1 VRWSSLRSAGGLSV
15 AIDAQNRSWSDGG
28 VCICSHTSQ
37 PMWFTGTLLN
47 LATVAAGGLLGT
59 FLGDRLPPRLRENVV
74 AGVGLFVLVM
84 GAKFA
89 IDTASLLSL
98 LGAML
103 IGGIVGS
110 LAGLERRLTELGETV
125 QRRFTRPGQT
135 STVAE
140 AFVTASIVFCVG
152 PLAFLGA
159 IRNGLSG
166 DASLLA
172 IKSVLDGFS
181 AIAFAAT
188 LGWGVLLSLVVI
200 LVYQGGLAAGA
211 SLFSGLLSDA
221 QLREMSAVGGLLI
234 VGVGLKLLKIRDLQ
248 VADYLP
254 AIAVA
259 PLLVAA
265 VGAFGGGAR

>member
-1 VRWSSLRSAGGLSV
+1 
-15 AIDAQNRSWSDGG
+15 
-28 VCICSHTSQ
+28 
-37 PMWFTGTLLN
+37 MWFTGTLLN
-47 LATVAAGGLLGT
+47 LATVLAGGLVGT

-74 AGVGLFVLVM
+74 AGVGLFVAVM
-84 GAKFA
+84 GVKFA
-89 IDTASLLSL
+89 IDTASLLYL
-98 LGAML
+98 LGAVL
-103 IGGIVGS
+103 VGGIVGS
-110 LAGLERRLTELGETV
+110 LLGIERGLKELGAAI
-125 QRRFTRPGQT
+125 QRRFATPGGT
-135 STVAE
+135 STIAE

-152 PLAFLGA
+152 PLTFLGA

-211 SLFSGLLSDA
+211 SVFANLLSDA
-221 QLREMSAVGGLLI
+221 QLREMNAVGGLLL
-234 VGVGLKLLKIRDLQ
+234 VGVGLKLLKIRDVQ

-265 VGAFGGGAR
+265 VAAFGGGPK

>member
-1 VRWSSLRSAGGLSV
+1 
-15 AIDAQNRSWSDGG
+15 
-28 VCICSHTSQ
+28 
-37 PMWFTGTLLN
+37 MWFSGTLLN
-47 LATVAAGGLLGT
+47 FATVLAGGLIGT

-74 AGVGLFVLVM
+74 AGVGLFVAVM
-84 GAKFA
+84 GVKFA
-89 IDTASLLSL
+89 IDTASLLYL
-98 LGAML
+98 LGAVL
-103 IGGIVGS
+103 VGGIVGS
-110 LAGLERRLTELGETV
+110 LVGIERRLNELGAAI
-125 QRRFTRPGQT
+125 QRRFATPGGS
-135 STVAE
+135 STIAE
-140 AFVTASIVFCVG
+140 GFVTASIVFCVG
-152 PLAFLGA
+152 PLTFLGA

-211 SLFSGLLSDA
+211 SVFANLLTDA
-221 QLREMSAVGGLLI
+221 QLREMNAVGGLLL
-234 VGVGLKLLKIRDLQ
+234 VGVGLKLLKIRDVQ

-265 VGAFGGGAR
+265 VAAFGGGVK